1 MASKRAMLR
10 STPGSSST
18 TATFEPPLASA
29 ASSVALPFG
38 LGTSSA
44 MRKAAPCGCVMD
56 MTRLRDVIFHNY
68 GEVSSVKP
76 WSSLFSYGTL
86 YAGRAPHDE
95 PRCPGPQ
102 SRLKDPTMPSAK
114 QHYDELLADVYSWM
128 LGGFD
133 SGIERN
139 LAFFRKR
146 GIAPTGSATA
156 FDLGA
161 GCGFQSIPLARL
173 GFAVTAID
181 FDSKLLAELAAGK
194 GPLPIRMIEDDL
206 LSFDRYAD
214 GPIELIVCMTDT
226 LLHLESEGDVRRLFG
241 KAYRALEKDGRF
253 MLTFRDLTKEL
264 TDL

>member
-1 MASKRAMLR
+1 
-10 STPGSSST
+10 
-18 TATFEPPLASA
+18 
-29 ASSVALPFG
+29 
-38 LGTSSA
+38 
-44 MRKAAPCGCVMD
+44 
-56 MTRLRDVIFHNY
+56 
-68 GEVSSVKP
+68 
-76 WSSLFSYGTL
+76 
-86 YAGRAPHDE
+86 
-95 PRCPGPQ
+95 
-102 SRLKDPTMPSAK
+102 MPSAK

-264 TDL
+264 TDLDRFIPVRSDDTTIFTCFLEYEPRTVKVHDLVYRREAAGWRLSKSCYRKLRLSSDWVASELAAAGFEHVDVDVTQGLVTIEAAKRDKTLWNPL

>member
-29 ASSVALPFG
+29 ASSAALPFG

-133 SGIERN
+133 SGIE
-139 LAFFRKR
+139 
-146 GIAPTGSATA
+146 
-156 FDLGA
+156 
-161 GCGFQSIPLARL
+161 
-173 GFAVTAID
+173 
-181 FDSKLLAELAAGK
+181 
-194 GPLPIRMIEDDL
+194 
-206 LSFDRYAD
+206 
-214 GPIELIVCMTDT
+214 
-226 LLHLESEGDVRRLFG
+226 
-241 KAYRALEKDGRF
+241 KDGRF

-264 TDL
+264 TDLDRFIPVRSDDTTIFTCFLEYEPRTVKVHDLLYRREAAGWRLSKSCYRKLRLSSDWVASELAAAGFEHVDVDVTQGLVTIEAAKRDKTLWNPL